1 MPRPDPSRRPYGPAE
16 FRTRSRRTDRR
27 PSGTEL
33 ACDERE
39 LLERVAVGGDEP
51 WPDAD
56 GLRHLGDVEVP
67 VRVHGETVRRAE
79 AARCARIGTAD
90 AGEHASGAIEDR
102 HARGLLALDRT
113 APERALPDAPD
124 ELGDVDAAA
133 GENDLR
139 RALNVGDLAHKAP
152 VEIEDLD
159 AVALAVADVDA
170 PVRRHADAVR
180 QHELPR
186 AGPRLAP

>member
-56 GLRHLGDVEVP
+56 GLRHLGDIDGP
-67 VRVHGETVRRAE
+67 ARVHGETVRRAE
-79 AARCARIGTAD
+79 APRRARIGPAD

-102 HARGLLALDRT
+102 HARRLPARHRT
-113 APERALPDAPD
+113 TP
-124 ELGDVDAAA
+124 
-133 GENDLR
+133 
-139 RALNVGDLAHKAP
+139 
-152 VEIEDLD
+152 
-159 AVALAVADVDA
+159 
-170 PVRRHADAVR
+170 
-180 QHELPR
+180 
-186 AGPRLAP
+186 GP

>member
-67 VRVHGETVRRAE
+67 VRVHGDNVRRTE
-79 AARCARIGTAD
+79 TARCARIGRVD
-90 AGEHASGAIEDR
+90 ARVLALGGIVNG
-102 HARGLLALDRT
+102 HARELRSLDR
-113 APERALPDAPD
+113 P
-124 ELGDVDAAA
+124 G
-133 GENDLR
+133 
-139 RALNVGDLAHKAP
+139 
-152 VEIEDLD
+152 
-159 AVALAVADVDA
+159 
-170 PVRRHADAVR
+170 
-180 QHELPR
+180 
-186 AGPRLAP
+186 